1 MPTSNAPG
9 HLGALKL
16 LMQYEAS
23 VAVQVGETFGDT
35 AYSDGSTRQNLAD
48 AGRKPAVRV
57 PEHPTFGKHHGHA
70 TRIQVFIPPSECS
83 SM

>member
-23 VAVQVGETFGDT
+23 AEVQVAETFGDT
-35 AYSDGSTRQNLAD
+35 AYSDGSTHQVLAN
-48 AGRKPAVRV
+48 AGRKPAVRM
-57 PEHPTFGKHHGHA
+57 PEHPASGKHHGHA

>member
-9 HLGALKL
+9 HLGVQKL

-23 VAVQVGETFGDT
+23 AEVQVAETFGDT
-35 AYSDGSTRQNLAD
+35 AYSDGSTRLVLVD
-48 AGRKPAVRV
+48 AGRKPAVRM
-57 PEHPTFGKHHGHA
+57 PEHPASGKHLGHA